1 MDGGGL
7 RRRLSQRGHRLSL
20 VVRAP
25 AKINLGLWIRR
36 RRPDG
41 YHDLLTI
48 FQAID
53 LEDRL
58 EVSAG
63 GRGFRLTTSDPALPT
78 GADNLVIRAA
88 RIMAREAGRRGGAEF
103 RLTKRIPDGA
113 GLGGGSSDAAATLV
127 ALDRLWGLGL
137 SRARLAGLGLEI
149 GSDVPF
155 FLLGGA
161 AVGRGRGNRLTPL
174 KVDRVGHFVLVHSSS
189 KISTK
194 WAYSQ
199 FKNGLTRF
207 EPPPR
212 IAALDSGDSLS
223 AVSIKSLYNML
234 EPGLSSRLPDIGA
247 RKARL
252 EALGAEAALLTG
264 SGSTVYGVFPSRD
277 HASRAARRLSRE
289 GFRVDLCRSVSHGV
303 VVTD

>member
-1 MDGGGL
+1 VTL
-7 RRRLSQRGHRLSL
+7 
-20 VVRAP
+20 
-25 AKINLGLWIRR
+25 
-36 RRPDG
+36 
-41 YHDLLTI
+41 

-58 EVSAG
+58 LVTPG
-63 GRGFRLTTSDPALPT
+63 GRGFRLTANDPTLPT
-78 GADNLVIRAA
+78 GDDNLVIRAA
-88 RIMAREAGRRGGAEF
+88 RLLARESGRRGGAEF

-113 GLGGGSSDAAATLV
+113 GLGGGSSDAAAALV
-127 ALDRLWGLGL
+127 ALDRLWGLGY
-137 SRARLAGLGLEI
+137 SRSRLARLGLEI

-155 FLLGGA
+155 FFLGGA

-174 KVDRVGHFVLVHSSS
+174 KGDRVSHFVLLHSPS

-212 IAALDSGDSLS
+212 IAALEPGDSLS
-223 AVSIKSLYNML
+223 KVPINNLYNML
-234 EPGLSSRLPDIGA
+234 EPGLMIRHPDIA
-247 RKARL
+247 TRKTRL
-252 EALGAEAALLTG
+252 QELGAEVALLTG
-264 SGSTVYGVFPSRD
+264 SGSTVYGVFLRREQ
-277 HASRAARRLSRE
+277 ASRVARRLSRE

-303 VVTD
+303 VIDSN